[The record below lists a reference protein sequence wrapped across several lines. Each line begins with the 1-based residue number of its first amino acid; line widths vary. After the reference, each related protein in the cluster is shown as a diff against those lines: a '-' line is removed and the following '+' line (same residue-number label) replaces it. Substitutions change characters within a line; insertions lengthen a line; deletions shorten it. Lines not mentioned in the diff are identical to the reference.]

1 VCFSPGC
8 ESLIPKGAVP
18 VADAADVLAFYGVKK
33 VSVPLEND
41 GAPLPKVLD
50 PAACTLSEFAALN
63 GAAEAEARPL
73 YEMLI
78 SRARQTPA
86 PRQPAAPP
94 PPAVSPLELAA
105 KKAKTAEEKNLS
117 GDTRAV
123 FLALEEAPTG
133 LDDLAALTGL
143 SPSQVMTAVTLLELE
158 GLAETLPGDRVQLMI
173 ND

>member
-1 VCFSPGC
+1 
-8 ESLIPKGAVP
+8 
-18 VADAADVLAFYGVKK
+18 
-33 VSVPLEND
+33 
-41 GAPLPKVLD
+41 
-50 PAACTLSEFAALN
+50 
-63 GAAEAEARPL
+63 
-73 YEMLI
+73 M
-78 SRARQTPA
+78 
-86 PRQPAAPP
+86 
-94 PPAVSPLELAA
+94 ELAA